1 MADSLTTCEAN
12 LVNRLKAFAAAQT
25 SGPLAPP
32 LPLFEDVNVA
42 SPGDPPTPGY
52 IQCWPF
58 EDLGER
64 KEASGGS
71 TQYYASTWHWAAT
84 VCTPRNA
91 GSGLATD
98 WVEAIRGEYRG
109 LQLGDLTVT
118 AVDIVPVKIAPTD
131 PYYQVQVIVRGDKY
145 SDQAA
150 VA

>member
-12 LVNRLKAFAAAQT
+12 LVNRLTAFAAAQT
-25 SGPLAPP
+25 TGPLAPP
-32 LPLFEDVNVA
+32 LIVFRDLNVE
-42 SPGDPPTPGY
+42 PGTDPQTAGY
-52 IQCWPF
+52 LQCWPF

-64 KEASGGS
+64 KEASGGT

-84 VCTPRNA
+84 VCIPRNA

-98 WVEAIRGEYRG
+98 WAEAIRGQYRG
-109 LQLGDLTVT
+109 LQLDDLTVT
-118 AVDIVPVKIAPTD
+118 AVDVVPIKIAPAD
-131 PYYQVQVIVRGDKY
+131 PYYQTQVIVRGEKY